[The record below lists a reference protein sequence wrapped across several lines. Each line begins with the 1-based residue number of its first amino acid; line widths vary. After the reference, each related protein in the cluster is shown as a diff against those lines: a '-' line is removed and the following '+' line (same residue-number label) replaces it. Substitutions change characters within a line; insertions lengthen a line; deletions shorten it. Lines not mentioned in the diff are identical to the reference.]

1 MASVDTM
8 RLILRGRGG
17 HGSQPQVCRDPIV
30 AGAQIVTAVQTVV
43 SRGLSALESGV
54 VSFGSFQAGG
64 ADNVI
69 PSVAELTG
77 SIRTL
82 SPEVRQRVHTR
93 LRDLVEGMGPA
104 LGVQVDLRINQEYPV
119 LVNDTAC
126 AEAVARVASGLGFE
140 VSAEELP
147 LLASEDFAYFANA
160 IPSAYFFLGAG
171 IEGQE
176 TPGCHHPDF
185 DFDDD
190 LIAKGASVF
199 MGLIEDRLVSR
210 QSV

>member
-1 MASVDTM
+1 MAAVDTI
-8 RLILRGRGG
+8 RLVLRGRGG
-17 HGSQPQVCRDPIV
+17 HGSQPQTCRDPIV

-82 SPEVRQRVHTR
+82 NPGVRERVHAR
-93 LRDLVEGMGPA
+93 LRGLVEGMGPA
-104 LGVQVDLRINQEYPV
+104 LGVQVDLRINPEYPV
-119 LVNDTAC
+119 LVNDSAC
-126 AEAVARVASGLGFE
+126 AEVVARVASKLGFD
-140 VSAEELP
+140 VSDEQLP
-147 LLASEDFAYFANA
+147 LLASEDFAFFANE

-171 IEGQE
+171 VEGQD

-190 LIAKGASVF
+190 LIAKGAAVF
-199 MGLIEDRLVSR
+199 MGLLEDRLAASR
-210 QSV
+210 